1 MLVIENIE
9 DKVILLKTL
18 ICREVKSFDKKP
30 KEINVGIIDVDFSLI
45 RYLGQAT
52 EIKDID
58 INNCGYVIIKRKDNT
73 TTTLGRFILEYY
85 SKYDNKLKEILKDKE
100 YEINHINSDKLDN
113 RIENLEIVTH
123 QDNIR
128 HSKGLNYDIIYKSED
143 LKLLQEMNKN
153 KKKQEIDKQY
163 LNRIS
168 GIFFKL
174 YNSYMENKEC
184 KLDIKILKC
193 CYLKFK
199 NNKTKSNT
207 KEQEI
212 RESKDL
218 TILKQYK
225 LMSYFHTTFIK
236 EILQKKKQYIYKKIV
251 LDNNIILLNRYI
263 ERYPTLKNIF
273 KKYKIMDKEFKEQ
286 LKFDKSNSRNILIDF
301 FTDIYKFNW
310 YVVENGNILLTVN
323 IRNFIN
329 VKGKYKAFLTLYLL
343 GLLKRQNDIS
353 KPNTISNRLVHTPS
367 FIHIPFYTDELLKQA
382 NNIAKDLL
390 SLNLNKFTYF
400 LIRQEFGEEI
410 ADSIYK
416 NKKSKSNYKYGLR
429 AKNDILEFIKTDKDI
444 LNFGFMK
451 VEEIFEHIQGLNV
464 QRQIRGEDYN
474 KICNGFINFIKSL
487 LLYNTDTKKRLE
499 ELGFTYISLNSKI
512 IQNIQK
518 YQKEQGFNFP
528 ISLKPKEKAIVMKK
542 LIK

>member
-1 MLVIENIE
+1 MLFIENVE

-30 KEINVGIIDVDFSLI
+30 REINVGIIDVDFSLI

-52 EIKDID
+52 EINDIN
-58 INNCGYVIIKRKDNT
+58 INNCGYVIIKRDNDT

-85 SKYDNKLKEILKDKE
+85 SKYDDRLKEILKNKE
-100 YEINHINSDKLDN
+100 YEINHINKDKLDN

-123 QDNIR
+123 QDNIK
-128 HSKGLNYDIIYKSED
+128 HSKGLDYDIIYKSED
-143 LKLLQEMNKN
+143 LKLLQEINK
-153 KKKQEIDKQY
+153 KEKKQEIDKQY

-168 GIFFKL
+168 GLFFKL

-199 NNKTKSNT
+199 NNKTKSNI
-207 KEQEI
+207 KEQNI

-218 TILKQYK
+218 TTLKQYK
-225 LMSYFHTTFIK
+225 LMSCFHTTFIK

-251 LDNNIILLNRYI
+251 DNNITLLNKYI

-353 KPNTISNRLVHTPS
+353 KSNTISNRLVHTPS

-416 NKKSKSNYKYGLR
+416 NKKSKSNYKYGLK
-429 AKNDILEFIKTDKDI
+429 AKEDILEFISTDKDI

-451 VEEIFEHIQGLNV
+451 VEEIFDHIQGLNV
-464 QRQIRGEDYN
+464 QRQIRGEEYN

-487 LLYNTDTKKRLE
+487 LLYNTDTKKKLE
-499 ELGFTYISLNSKI
+499 ELGFIYISLNSKI
-512 IQNIQK
+512 IQNIK
-518 YQKEQGFNFP
+518 NYQKEQGFNFP

>member
-1 MLVIENIE
+1 MLFIENVE

-85 SKYDNKLKEILKDKE
+85 SKYDNKLKEILENKE
-100 YEINHINSDKLDN
+100 YEINHINRDKLDN

-123 QDNIR
+123 QDNIK

-143 LKLLQEMNKN
+143 LKLLQEMDK
-153 KKKQEIDKQY
+153 KEKKQEIDKQY

-168 GIFFKL
+168 GLFFKL
-174 YNSYMENKEC
+174 YNSYMGNKEC

-199 NNKTKSNT
+199 NNKTKSNI

-218 TILKQYK
+218 TTLKQYK
-225 LMSYFHTTFIK
+225 LMSCFHTTFIK
-236 EILQKKKQYIYKKIV
+236 EILQKKKQYIYKKVV

>member
-1 MLVIENIE
+1 MLIIENVE

-52 EIKDID
+52 EIKDIN
-58 INNCGYVIIKRKDNT
+58 INNCGYIIIKRDNDT
-73 TTTLGRFILEYY
+73 TTTFGRFILEYY
-85 SKYDNKLKEILKDKE
+85 SKYDDRLKEILKNKE

-199 NNKTKSNT
+199 NNKTKSNI

-218 TILKQYK
+218 TTLKQYK

-236 EILQKKKQYIYKKIV
+236 TILQKKKQYIYKKV
-251 LDNNIILLNRYI
+251 VGNNITLLNKYI

-273 KKYKIMDKEFKEQ
+273 KKYKIMDKEFKEE

-301 FTDIYKFNW
+301 FTDIYRFNW

-410 ADSIYK
+410 ADFIYK

-429 AKNDILEFIKTDKDI
+429 AKEDILEFISTDKDI

>member
-1 MLVIENIE
+1 MLIIENVE

-30 KEINVGIIDVDFSLI
+30 REINVGIIDVDYSLI

-85 SKYDNKLKEILKDKE
+85 SKYDNRLKEILENKE
-100 YEINHINSDKLDN
+100 YEINHINRDKLDN

-123 QDNIR
+123 QDNIK

-143 LKLLQEMNKN
+143 LKLLQEMNK
-153 KKKQEIDKQY
+153 KEKKQEIDKQY

-168 GIFFKL
+168 GLFFKL

-199 NNKTKSNT
+199 NNKTKSNI
-207 KEQEI
+207 KKQNI
-212 RESKDL
+212 RESKKL
-218 TILKQYK
+218 TTLKQYK

-251 LDNNIILLNRYI
+251 CNNNITLLNRYI
-263 ERYPTLKNIF
+263 ERYPALKNIS
-273 KKYKIMDKEFKEQ
+273 KKSKIIDKDFKEE
-286 LKFDKSNSRNILIDF
+286 LKPDKSNSRNILLDF
-301 FTDIYKFNW
+301 YEDIYKFNL
-310 YVVENGNILLTVN
+310 YIIENGSILLTVN

-329 VKGKYKAFLTLYLL
+329 VRGKYKAFLTLYLL

-353 KPNTISNRLVHTPS
+353 KPNTISNSLVHTPS

-429 AKNDILEFIKTDKDI
+429 AKEDIIEFIKTDKDI
-444 LNFGFMK
+444 LNFGFMT
-451 VEEIFEHIQGLNV
+451 VEEIFDYIQGLNV

-487 LLYNTDTKKRLE
+487 LLYNTDTKKRLD

-512 IQNIQK
+512 IENIKK
-518 YQKEQGFNFP
+518 YQKEQGFDFP
-528 ISLKPKEKAIVMKK
+528 ISLKPKEKVIVMKK
-542 LIK
+542 LIR

>member
-1 MLVIENIE
+1 MLFIENVE

-18 ICREVKSFDKKP
+18 ICRKVQTINKKP
-30 KEINVGIIDVDFSLI
+30 IEINVGIIDVDFSLI

-52 EIKDID
+52 EIKDIN
-58 INNCGYVIIKRKDNT
+58 INNCGYVIIKGDDDT

-85 SKYDNKLKEILKDKE
+85 SKYDDRLKEILENKE

-123 QDNIR
+123 QDNIK

-153 KKKQEIDKQY
+153 EKKQEIDKQY

-168 GIFFKL
+168 GLFFKL

-199 NNKTKSNT
+199 NNKTKSNI

-218 TILKQYK
+218 TTLKQYK

-236 EILQKKKQYIYKKIV
+236 EILQKKKKYIYKKV
-251 LDNNIILLNRYI
+251 VGNNIILLNKYI

-273 KKYKIMDKEFKEQ
+273 KKYKIIDKEFKEE

-323 IRNFIN
+323 IKNFIN

-353 KPNTISNRLVHTPS
+353 KSNTISNRLVHTPS

-382 NNIAKDLL
+382 NNMAKDLL

-400 LIRQEFGEEI
+400 LIRQEFGEEV
-410 ADSIYK
+410 ADFIYK

-429 AKNDILEFIKTDKDI
+429 AKEDILKFISTDKEI

-487 LLYNTDTKKRLE
+487 VLYNTDTKKRLE
-499 ELGFTYISLNSKI
+499 ELGFIYISLNSKI

-528 ISLKPKEKAIVMKK
+528 ISLKPKEKAVVMKK

>member
-1 MLVIENIE
+1 MLFIENVE

>member
-1 MLVIENIE
+1 MLFIENVE

-310 YVVENGNILLTVN
+310 YVIENGNILLTVN

-353 KPNTISNRLVHTPS
+353 KPNTISNRLAHTPS
-367 FIHIPFYTDELLKQA
+367 FIHIPFYTDEILKQA

>member
-1 MLVIENIE
+1 MLVIENVE
-9 DKVILLKTL
+9 DTVIVLKTL

-85 SKYDNKLKEILKDKE
+85 SKYDNRLKEILENKE
-100 YEINHINSDKLDN
+100 YEINHINRDKLDN

-123 QDNIR
+123 QDNIK

-143 LKLLQEMNKN
+143 LKLLQEMNK
-153 KKKQEIDKQY
+153 KEKKQEIDKQY

-168 GIFFKL
+168 GLFFKL
-174 YNSYMENKEC
+174 YNSYMENKKC
-184 KLDIKILKC
+184 KLEIKILKC
-193 CYLKFK
+193 CYLKFN
-199 NNKTKSNT
+199 NNKTKSNI
-207 KEQEI
+207 KEQNI
-212 RESKDL
+212 RESKKL
-218 TILKQYK
+218 TTLKQYK
-225 LMSYFHTTFIK
+225 LMSNFHTNFIK
-236 EILQKKKQYIYKKIV
+236 EILQKKKQYIYKKVV
-251 LDNNIILLNRYI
+251 LDNNITLLNRYI
-263 ERYPTLKNIF
+263 ERYPALKNIS
-273 KKYKIMDKEFKEQ
+273 KKSKIIDKDFKEK
-286 LKFDKSNSRNILIDF
+286 LKFDKSNSRNILLDF
-301 FTDIYKFNW
+301 YEDIYKLNW
-310 YVVENGNILLTVN
+310 YVIENGNILLTVN

-429 AKNDILEFIKTDKDI
+429 AKEDILEFIKTDKDI

-499 ELGFTYISLNSKI
+499 ELGFIYISLNSKI

-528 ISLKPKEKAIVMKK
+528 FSLKPKEKAIVMKK

>member
-1 MLVIENIE
+1 MLIIENVE

-30 KEINVGIIDVDFSLI
+30 REINVGIIDVDFSLI

-52 EIKDID
+52 EINDIN
-58 INNCGYVIIKRKDNT
+58 INNCGYVIIKRDNDT

-85 SKYDNKLKEILKDKE
+85 SKYDDRLKEILKNKE
-100 YEINHINSDKLDN
+100 YEINHINKDKLDN

-143 LKLLQEMNKN
+143 LKLLQEMNK
-153 KKKQEIDKQY
+153 KEKKQEIDKQY

-168 GIFFKL
+168 GLFFKL

-218 TILKQYK
+218 TTLKQYK

-251 LDNNIILLNRYI
+251 DNNITLLNKYI
-263 ERYPTLKNIF
+263 ERYPILKNIF

-301 FTDIYKFNW
+301 FTDIYNFNW
-310 YVVENGNILLTVN
+310 YVIENGNILLTVN

-416 NKKSKSNYKYGLR
+416 NKKSKSNYQYGLK
-429 AKNDILEFIKTDKDI
+429 AKEDILEFISTDKDI

-487 LLYNTDTKKRLE
+487 LLYNTDTKKRLD

-512 IQNIQK
+512 IENIKK
-518 YQKEQGFNFP
+518 YQKEQGFNFS
-528 ISLKPKEKAIVMKK
+528 ISLKPKEKVIVMKK

>member
-1 MLVIENIE
+1 MLAIENVE
-9 DKVILLKTL
+9 DKVIILKTI

-30 KEINVGIIDVDFSLI
+30 KEINDGIIDVDYSLI
-45 RYLGQAT
+45 RYIGQAT
-52 EIKDID
+52 EINDIN
-58 INNCGYVIIKRKDNT
+58 INNCGYVIIKRKDNI

-85 SKYDNKLKEILKDKE
+85 SKYDNRLKEILKNKE

-123 QDNIR
+123 QDNIK
-128 HSKGLNYDIIYKSED
+128 HSKGLNYDIIYKSEN

-153 KKKQEIDKQY
+153 EKKQEIDKQY

-168 GIFFKL
+168 GLFFKL

-199 NNKTKSNT
+199 NNKTKLNI
-207 KEQEI
+207 KEQVI

-218 TILKQYK
+218 TTLKQYK
-225 LMSYFHTTFIK
+225 LMSCFHTTFIK
-236 EILQKKKQYIYKKIV
+236 TILQKKKQYIYKKV
-251 LDNNIILLNRYI
+251 VGNNITLLNKYI

-323 IRNFIN
+323 IKNFIN

-353 KPNTISNRLVHTPS
+353 KSNTISNRLVHTPS

-410 ADSIYK
+410 ADFIYK

-429 AKNDILEFIKTDKDI
+429 AKEDILEFISTDKDI
-444 LNFGFMK
+444 LNFGFIK

-464 QRQIRGEDYN
+464 QRQIRGEEYN

-487 LLYNTDTKKRLE
+487 LLYNTDTKKKLE
-499 ELGFTYISLNSKI
+499 ELGFIYISLNSKI
-512 IQNIQK
+512 IQNIK
-518 YQKEQGFNFP
+518 NYQKEQGFNFT
-528 ISLKPKEKAIVMKK
+528 ILLKPKEKAVVMKK

>member
-1 MLVIENIE
+1 MLIIENVE

-52 EIKDID
+52 EIKDIN
-58 INNCGYVIIKRKDNT
+58 INNCGYVIIKRDNDT
-73 TTTLGRFILEYY
+73 TTTFGRFILEYY
-85 SKYDNKLKEILKDKE
+85 SKYDDRLKEILKNKE

-199 NNKTKSNT
+199 NNKTKSNI

-218 TILKQYK
+218 TTLKQYK

-236 EILQKKKQYIYKKIV
+236 TILQKKKQYIYKKV
-251 LDNNIILLNRYI
+251 VGNNITLLNKYI

-273 KKYKIMDKEFKEQ
+273 KKYKIMDKEFKEE

-301 FTDIYKFNW
+301 FTDIYRFNW

-382 NNIAKDLL
+382 NNMAKDLL

-429 AKNDILEFIKTDKDI
+429 AKEDILEFISTDKDI

-542 LIK
+542 LII

>member
-1 MLVIENIE
+1 MLVIENVE

-45 RYLGQAT
+45 RYLGQAA
-52 EIKDID
+52 EINDIN

-85 SKYDNKLKEILKDKE
+85 SKYDNRLKQILENKE
-100 YEINHINSDKLDN
+100 YEINHINRDKLDN

-123 QDNIR
+123 QDNIK

-143 LKLLQEMNKN
+143 LKLLQEMNK
-153 KKKQEIDKQY
+153 KEKKQEIDKQY

-168 GIFFKL
+168 GLFFKL
-174 YNSYMENKEC
+174 YNLYMENKEC

-199 NNKTKSNT
+199 NNKTKSNI

-212 RESKDL
+212 RESKEL
-218 TILKQYK
+218 TTLKQYK
-225 LMSYFHTTFIK
+225 LMSCFHTTFIK
-236 EILQKKKQYIYKKIV
+236 IILQKKKQYIYKKVV
-251 LDNNIILLNRYI
+251 LDNNITLLNKYI

-323 IRNFIN
+323 IKNFIN

-353 KPNTISNRLVHTPS
+353 KSNTISNRLVHTPS

-410 ADSIYK
+410 ADFIYK

-429 AKNDILEFIKTDKDI
+429 AKEDILEFISTDKDI
-444 LNFGFMK
+444 LNFGFIK

-464 QRQIRGEDYN
+464 QRQIRGEEYN
-474 KICNGFINFIKSL
+474 KICNGFTNFIKSL
-487 LLYNTDTKKRLE
+487 LLYNTDTKKKLE
-499 ELGFTYISLNSKI
+499 ELGFIYISLNSKI
-512 IQNIQK
+512 IQNIK
-518 YQKEQGFNFP
+518 NYQKEQGFNFT

>member
-1 MLVIENIE
+1 MLIIENVE

-30 KEINVGIIDVDFSLI
+30 REINVGIIDVDFSLI

-52 EIKDID
+52 EINDIN
-58 INNCGYVIIKRKDNT
+58 INNCGYVIIKRDDDT

-85 SKYDNKLKEILKDKE
+85 SKYDDRLKEILKNKE
-100 YEINHINSDKLDN
+100 YEINHINKDKLDN

-143 LKLLQEMNKN
+143 LKLLQEMNK
-153 KKKQEIDKQY
+153 KEKKQEIDKQY

-168 GIFFKL
+168 GLFFKL

-199 NNKTKSNT
+199 NNKTKLNI
-207 KEQEI
+207 KEQVI

-218 TILKQYK
+218 TTLKQYK
-225 LMSYFHTTFIK
+225 LMSCFHTTFIK
-236 EILQKKKQYIYKKIV
+236 TILQKKKQYIYKKV
-251 LDNNIILLNRYI
+251 VGNNITLLNKYI

-323 IRNFIN
+323 IKNFIN

-353 KPNTISNRLVHTPS
+353 KSNTISNRLVHTPS

-382 NNIAKDLL
+382 NNMAKDLL

-429 AKNDILEFIKTDKDI
+429 AKEDILEFISTDKDI
-444 LNFGFMK
+444 LNFGFIK

-464 QRQIRGEDYN
+464 QRQMRGEDYN
-474 KICNGFINFIKSL
+474 KICNGFINFIKSI

-528 ISLKPKEKAIVMKK
+528 ILLKPKEKAIVMKK

>member
-1 MLVIENIE
+1 MLFIENVE

-18 ICREVKSFDKKP
+18 ICREVQSINKKP
-30 KEINVGIIDVDFSLI
+30 IEVNVGIIDVDFSLI

-52 EIKDID
+52 EINDIN
-58 INNCGYVIIKRKDNT
+58 INNCGYVIIKRDDDT

-85 SKYDNKLKEILKDKE
+85 SKYDDRLKEILKNKE

-123 QDNIR
+123 QDNIK

-153 KKKQEIDKQY
+153 EKKQEIDKQY

-168 GIFFKL
+168 GLFFKL

-199 NNKTKSNT
+199 NNKTKSNI

-218 TILKQYK
+218 TTLKQYK

-236 EILQKKKQYIYKKIV
+236 EILQKKKQYIYKKV
-251 LDNNIILLNRYI
+251 VGNNIILLNKYI

-273 KKYKIMDKEFKEQ
+273 KKYKIMDKEFKGE

-353 KPNTISNRLVHTPS
+353 KPNTISNHLIHTPS
-367 FIHIPFYTDELLKQA
+367 FIHISFYTDELLKQA

-416 NKKSKSNYKYGLR
+416 NKKSKSNYRYGLR
-429 AKNDILEFIKTDKDI
+429 AKEDILEFISTDKDI
-444 LNFGFMK
+444 LNFGFIK

-474 KICNGFINFIKSL
+474 KIYNGFINFIKSL

>member
-1 MLVIENIE
+1 MLIIENVE

-52 EIKDID
+52 EIKDIN
-58 INNCGYVIIKRKDNT
+58 INNCGYVIIKRDNDT
-73 TTTLGRFILEYY
+73 TTTFGRFILEYY
-85 SKYDNKLKEILKDKE
+85 SKYDDRLKEILKNKE

-199 NNKTKSNT
+199 NNKTKSNI

-218 TILKQYK
+218 TTLKQYK

-236 EILQKKKQYIYKKIV
+236 TILQKKKQYIYKKV
-251 LDNNIILLNRYI
+251 VGNNITLLNKYI

-273 KKYKIMDKEFKEQ
+273 KKYKIMDKEFKEE

-301 FTDIYKFNW
+301 FTDIYRFNW

-382 NNIAKDLL
+382 NNMAKDLL

-429 AKNDILEFIKTDKDI
+429 AKEDILEFISTDKDI

>member
-1 MLVIENIE
+1 MLVIENVE

-18 ICREVKSFDKKP
+18 ICREVQTINKKSI
-30 KEINVGIIDVDFSLI
+30 EINVGIIDVDFSLI

-52 EIKDID
+52 EIKDIN
-58 INNCGYVIIKRKDNT
+58 INNCGYVIIKRDDDT

-85 SKYDNKLKEILKDKE
+85 SKYDNRLKEILKNKE
-100 YEINHINSDKLDN
+100 YEINHINRDKLDN

-123 QDNIR
+123 QDNIK

-153 KKKQEIDKQY
+153 EKKQEIDKQY
-163 LNRIS
+163 MNRIS
-168 GIFFKL
+168 GLFFKL
-174 YNSYMENKEC
+174 YNSYIENKEC

-199 NNKTKSNT
+199 NNKTKSNI
-207 KEQEI
+207 KEQVI
-212 RESKDL
+212 RESKKL
-218 TILKQYK
+218 TTLKQYK
-225 LMSYFHTTFIK
+225 LMSCFHTTFIK

-251 LDNNIILLNRYI
+251 DNNITLLNRYI

-353 KPNTISNRLVHTPS
+353 KSNTISNRLVHTPS

-400 LIRQEFGEEI
+400 LIRQEFGEKI

-429 AKNDILEFIKTDKDI
+429 AKEDIIEFIKTDKDI

-499 ELGFTYISLNSKI
+499 ELGFIYISLNSKI

-528 ISLKPKEKAIVMKK
+528 ILLKPKEKAVVMKK

>member
-1 MLVIENIE
+1 MLAIENVE
-9 DKVILLKTL
+9 DKVIILKTL
-18 ICREVKSFDKKP
+18 ICREVQSTNKKLI
-30 KEINVGIIDVDFSLI
+30 EINVGIIDVDFSLI
-45 RYLGQAT
+45 RYLGQVT
-52 EIKDID
+52 EINDIN
-58 INNCGYVIIKRKDNT
+58 INNCGYAIIKREDDT

-85 SKYDNKLKEILKDKE
+85 SKYDNRLKEILENKE

-123 QDNIR
+123 QDNIK

-168 GIFFKL
+168 GLFFKL

-199 NNKTKSNT
+199 NNKTKSNI

-218 TILKQYK
+218 TTLKQYK

-236 EILQKKKQYIYKKIV
+236 EILQKKKQYIYKKV
-251 LDNNIILLNRYI
+251 VGNNIILLNKYI

-301 FTDIYKFNW
+301 FTDIYNFNW
-310 YVVENGNILLTVN
+310 YVIENGNILLNVN

-367 FIHIPFYTDELLKQA
+367 FINIPFYTDELLKQA
-382 NNIAKDLL
+382 NNISKDLL

-429 AKNDILEFIKTDKDI
+429 AKEDILEFISTDKDI
-444 LNFGFMK
+444 LNFGFIK

-464 QRQIRGEDYN
+464 QRQIKGEDYN

>member
-1 MLVIENIE
+1 MLFIENVE

-18 ICREVKSFDKKP
+18 ICREVQTINKKP
-30 KEINVGIIDVDFSLI
+30 IETNVGIIDVDFSLI
-45 RYLGQAT
+45 RYLGQVT
-52 EIKDID
+52 EINDIN
-58 INNCGYVIIKRKDNT
+58 INNCGYVIIKRDDDT

-85 SKYDNKLKEILKDKE
+85 SKYDDRLKEVLENKE
-100 YEINHINSDKLDN
+100 YEINHINRDKLDN

-123 QDNIR
+123 QDNIK

-153 KKKQEIDKQY
+153 EKKQEIDKQY

-168 GIFFKL
+168 GLFFKL

-199 NNKTKSNT
+199 NNKTKSNI

-218 TILKQYK
+218 TTLKQYK

-236 EILQKKKQYIYKKIV
+236 EVLQKKKQYIYKKV
-251 LDNNIILLNRYI
+251 VGNNITLLNKYI

-273 KKYKIMDKEFKEQ
+273 KKYKIIDKEFKEQ

-301 FTDIYKFNW
+301 FTDIYNFNW
-310 YVVENGNILLTVN
+310 YVIENGNILLTVN

-429 AKNDILEFIKTDKDI
+429 AKEDILEFISTDKEI

-464 QRQIRGEDYN
+464 QRQIKGEDYN

-487 LLYNTDTKKRLE
+487 LLYNTDTKKKLE
-499 ELGFTYISLNSKI
+499 ELGFIYISLNSKI

-528 ISLKPKEKAIVMKK
+528 FSLKPKEKAIVMKK

>member
-1 MLVIENIE
+1 MLFIENVE

-225 LMSYFHTTFIK
+225 LMSCFHTTFIK

>member
-1 MLVIENIE
+1 MLVIENVAN
-9 DKVILLKTL
+9 KVILLKTL
-18 ICREVKSFDKKP
+18 ICREVQSINKKP
-30 KEINVGIIDVDFSLI
+30 IEINVGIIDVDFSLI

-52 EIKDID
+52 EIKDIN
-58 INNCGYVIIKRKDNT
+58 INNCGYVIIKRDDDT

-85 SKYDNKLKEILKDKE
+85 SKYDNRLKEILKNKE

-123 QDNIR
+123 QDNIK

-153 KKKQEIDKQY
+153 EKKQEIDKQY

-168 GIFFKL
+168 GLFFKL

-199 NNKTKSNT
+199 NNKTKSNI
-207 KEQEI
+207 KEQNI
-212 RESKDL
+212 RESKKL
-218 TILKQYK
+218 TTLKQYK
-225 LMSYFHTTFIK
+225 LMSYFHTNFIK
-236 EILQKKKQYIYKKIV
+236 EILQKKKQYIYKKVV

-273 KKYKIMDKEFKEQ
+273 KKYKIMDREFKEQ

-301 FTDIYKFNW
+301 FTDIYNFNW
-310 YVVENGNILLTVN
+310 YVIENGNILLTVN

-353 KPNTISNRLVHTPS
+353 KPNTISNCLVHTPS

-400 LIRQEFGEEI
+400 LIRQEFGAEI

-416 NKKSKSNYKYGLR
+416 NKKSKSNYQYGLK
-429 AKNDILEFIKTDKDI
+429 AKEDILEFISTDKDI

>member
-1 MLVIENIE
+1 MLFIENVE

-18 ICREVKSFDKKP
+18 ICREVQSINKKP
-30 KEINVGIIDVDFSLI
+30 IEVNVGIIDVDFSLI

-52 EIKDID
+52 EINDIN
-58 INNCGYVIIKRKDNT
+58 INNCGYVIIKRDDDT

-85 SKYDNKLKEILKDKE
+85 SKYDDRLKEILKNKE

-123 QDNIR
+123 QDNIK

-153 KKKQEIDKQY
+153 EKKQEIDKQY

-168 GIFFKL
+168 GLFFKL

-199 NNKTKSNT
+199 NNKTKSNI

-218 TILKQYK
+218 TTLKQYK

-236 EILQKKKQYIYKKIV
+236 EILQKKKQYIYKKV
-251 LDNNIILLNRYI
+251 VGNNIILLNKYI

-273 KKYKIMDKEFKEQ
+273 KKYKIMDKEFKGE

-353 KPNTISNRLVHTPS
+353 KPNTISNHLIHTPS
-367 FIHIPFYTDELLKQA
+367 FIHISFYTDELLKQA

-429 AKNDILEFIKTDKDI
+429 AKEDILEFISTDKDI
-444 LNFGFMK
+444 LNFGFIK

-474 KICNGFINFIKSL
+474 KIYNGFINFIKSL

>member
-1 MLVIENIE
+1 MLIIENVE

-30 KEINVGIIDVDFSLI
+30 REINVGIIDVDFSLI

-52 EIKDID
+52 EINDIN
-58 INNCGYVIIKRKDNT
+58 INNCGYVIIKRDNDT

-85 SKYDNKLKEILKDKE
+85 SKYDDRLKEILKNKE
-100 YEINHINSDKLDN
+100 YEINHINKDKLDN

-143 LKLLQEMNKN
+143 LKLLQEMNK
-153 KKKQEIDKQY
+153 KEKKQEIDKQY

-168 GIFFKL
+168 GLFFKL

-199 NNKTKSNT
+199 NNKTKSNI
-207 KEQEI
+207 KEQNI
-212 RESKDL
+212 RESKKL
-218 TILKQYK
+218 TTLKQYK
-225 LMSYFHTTFIK
+225 LMSYFYTNFIK
-236 EILQKKKQYIYKKIV
+236 EILQKKKQYIYKKV
-251 LDNNIILLNRYI
+251 VGNNIILLNKYI

-301 FTDIYKFNW
+301 FTDIYNFNW
-310 YVVENGNILLTVN
+310 YVIENGNILLTVN

-429 AKNDILEFIKTDKDI
+429 AKEEILEFISTDKEI

-487 LLYNTDTKKRLE
+487 LLYNTDTKKRLD

-512 IQNIQK
+512 IENIKK
-518 YQKEQGFNFP
+518 YQKEQGFNFS
-528 ISLKPKEKAIVMKK
+528 ISLKPKEKVIVMKK
-542 LIK
+542 LIR